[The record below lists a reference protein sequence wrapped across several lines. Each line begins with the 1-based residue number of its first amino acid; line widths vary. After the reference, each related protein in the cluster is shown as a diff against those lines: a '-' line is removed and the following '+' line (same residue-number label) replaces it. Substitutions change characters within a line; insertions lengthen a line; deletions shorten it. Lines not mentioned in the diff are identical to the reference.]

1 MLKER
6 LITSLFFT
14 MYNIL
19 LVEDEYKIAETVIEY
34 LKINNFSVTHVSTI
48 VAATEA
54 IGSHFDLIILDLML
68 PDGNGEDFCYYVS
81 SNYNIPIIILTAKK
95 SEESRINGFA
105 CGADDYLVKPFSP
118 RELVARVK
126 AILKRTRPT
135 DNIITLEKD
144 IVINLSNRTVIKK
157 DKDIKLTSSE
167 YNILICL
174 INNYNTIVSREKLIE
189 NIKSYDSSDRAIDV
203 HIRRLRSKLE
213 DDTKSPEIIKTVHGH
228 GYKLGIAKIDS
239 SK

>member
-1 MLKER
+1 
-6 LITSLFFT
+6 

-34 LKINNFSVTHVSTI
+34 LKINNYNVTHVST
-48 VAATEA
+48 VAAAFDT
-54 IGSHFDLIILDLML
+54 IDSKIDLIILDLML
-68 PDGNGEDFCYYVS
+68 PDGNGEDFCQYVTE
-81 SNYNIPIIILTAKK
+81 NYNVPVIMLTAKK

-126 AILKRTRPT
+126 AILKRTKPVD
-135 DNIITLEKD
+135 DNICLEKE
-144 IVINLSNRTVIKK
+144 IVINLSSRTVYKNGK
-157 DKDIKLTSSE
+157 EVKLTVSE
-167 YNILICL
+167 YNILVCL
-174 INNYNTIVSREKLIE
+174 VNNDKSIVSREKLIE

-213 DDTKSPEIIKTVHGH
+213 DNAKGSGIIKTVYGC
-228 GYKLGIAKIDS
+228 GYKLGVAKVNAQR
-239 SK
+239 

>member
-6 LITSLFFT
+6 LITSLFFK

-34 LKINNFSVTHVSTI
+34 LKINNFNVTHVSTI

-68 PDGNGEDFCYYVS
+68 PDGNGEDFCSYVTE
-81 SNYNIPIIILTAKK
+81 NYNVPVIILTAKK

-105 CGADDYLVKPFSP
+105 CGADDYLIKPFSP

-135 DNIITLEKD
+135 DNIITLEKE
-144 IVINLSNRTVIKK
+144 IVINLSNRTITKK

-174 INNYNTIVSREKLIE
+174 INNYNSIVSREKLIE

-239 SK
+239 SR